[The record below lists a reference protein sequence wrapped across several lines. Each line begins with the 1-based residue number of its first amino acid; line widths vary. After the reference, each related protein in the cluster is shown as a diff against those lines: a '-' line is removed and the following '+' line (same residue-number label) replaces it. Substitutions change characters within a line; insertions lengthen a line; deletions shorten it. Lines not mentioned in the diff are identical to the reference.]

1 MNIKKPFLSKIS
13 YFSDE
18 NHVFKMAISANN
30 HLGFSFHHPIR
41 KNDSFD
47 AFEEILKQSRQNNV
61 DILLLGGNLF
71 EESSPSQEILY
82 RAISLIKSSI
92 LGDKPI
98 SFEVLWGRQ
107 VPNYACENMNIDLP
121 IFVIHGKKEILPTES
136 SLSVLDVLQAGN
148 YVKKLLNFMVTFF
161 FAR

>member
-1 MNIKKPFLSKIS
+1 MNIEKTIPSKSS

-47 AFEEILKQSRQNNV
+47 ALEEILKQSRQNNV

-71 EESSPSQEILY
+71 DKSSPSQEILH

-92 LGDKPI
+92 LGDQPI
-98 SFEVLWGRQ
+98 NFQLIGQ
-107 VPNYACENMNIDLP
+107 APNYSFQNMNIGLP
-121 IFVIHGKKEILPTES
+121 IFAIHGKKEFLLTES
-136 SLSVLDVLQAGN
+136 SLSVLDVLHAGN
-148 YVKKLLNFMVTFF
+148 YVKKLLNLCLPFF